1 MMSLSTLWLALLL
14 LYTVFQADSNGFA
27 TSSDWNHHNP
37 RYWGIGNRIR
47 QHSRS
52 TTRTAGGTA
61 SLLRSPTAFIHS
73 EESTKTTAHTGSS
86 MGDDETVG
94 DIDHESP
101 IQKSHSSVSGGAI
114 EVSAAIELPFP
125 KHVAYDAFSDLSRQ
139 ATYSPWLK
147 SVEYIEGERN
157 CVGSKT
163 RWKLSYLGL
172 RFTWKSISTLQDPH
186 NGVIEWESITGL
198 QNNGRVTFQELDNDR
213 TFMNMTMSFTVPR
226 IASRLLG
233 PHKIASIVEKRI
245 LETTVCNFRQIVSDN
260 DWKAIQL
267 QEQQQ
272 QQQQNDPSYATE
284 AASPVAPTG
293 K

>member
-1 MMSLSTLWLALLL
+1 MMRLSTSWLALLL
-14 LYTVFQADSNGFA
+14 LYIVFQADSNGFA
-27 TSSDWNHHNP
+27 TSSDWTHHNP
-37 RYWGIGNRIR
+37 RCWGIGNRGR
-47 QHSRS
+47 QHTPS
-52 TTRTAGGTA
+52 TCAAWGA
-61 SLLRSPTAFIHS
+61 SLRSPTAFIHS

-86 MGDDETVG
+86 MDDATVE

-114 EVSAAIELPFP
+114 VVSAALELPFP
-125 KHVAYDAFSDLSRQ
+125 KRVAYDAFSDLSRQ
-139 ATYSPWLK
+139 STYSPWLK

-157 CVGSKT
+157 SVGSKT
-163 RWKLSYLGL
+163 RWKLNYLGL
-172 RFTWKSISTLQDPH
+172 RFTWKSISTLQDPQ

-245 LETTVCNFRQIVSDN
+245 LETTVCNFRQIVCDN
-260 DWKAIQL
+260 DWKAIQM
-267 QEQQQ
+267 QKQQKQ
-272 QQQQNDPSYATE
+272 DDPSYA
-284 AASPVAPTG
+284 AAVASPVTSTG